1 MTIHTRTAP
10 GSLTLSELQERIQGP
25 EDSIGVLRNIGLTDA
40 GSIGLTDAGTNCLAF
55 DDSELPGDD
64 KQSTLQIVAGHPPE
78 KPGFVLICFG
88 PIFIEGVLQQV
99 AVYR

>member
-10 GSLTLSELQERIQGP
+10 GSLTLDELQERIKGT
-25 EDSIGVLRNIGLTDA
+25 EDAIGVLRDIGLTDV
-40 GSIGLTDAGTNCLAF
+40 GSIGLTDFGTNRLTF

-88 PIFIEGVLQQV
+88 PIFIEGALRQV